1 MFVRIKTDLCK
12 FSVSF
17 GTIRVADSHNL
28 QIYTESY
35 GLDLGM
41 KLFKVRKEV
50 SDYLTS
56 RVSFEIVLI
65 STKLVTQACV
75 KNKIFMQTFDKNS
88 TVLLE
93 QLNQH
98 LAILVNQ
105 VKDIGDMLPKLVLMM
120 DEMMLRSESGMWYA
134 KSMYLVEIKEHT

>member
-1 MFVRIKTDLCK
+1 
-12 FSVSF
+12 
-17 GTIRVADSHNL
+17 
-28 QIYTESY
+28 
-35 GLDLGM
+35 M

-88 TVLLE
+88 TMLLE

-134 KSMYLVEIKEHT
+134 KSMDLVEIKEQT